1 MEQEENK
8 ETIETIENQE
18 TVENKEPKQADV
30 VIERHFTPSS
40 RETMPGPGK
49 FFKLLFGFIMVA
61 IYLLMGLWL
70 AGWADF
76 GYPFQFGYDD
86 TPYEWT
92 KYVVGGALILYGG
105 YRAYRYIK
113 GDYYSR

>member
-1 MEQEENK
+1 MEQEDK
-8 ETIETIENQE
+8 EKEIIEQN
-18 TVENKEPKQADV
+18 EPKQADV
-30 VIERHFTPSS
+30 VLERHHTPSVKD
-40 RETMPGPGK
+40 TMPGPGK
-49 FFKLLFGFIMVA
+49 IFKLIFGVIMVV
-61 IYLLMGLWL
+61 IYVGMGLWL

-76 GYPFQFGYDD
+76 GFPYQFGYDG

-92 KYVVGGALILYGG
+92 KYVVGVALIVYGG